1 MSYYINTEQQ
11 IGMGNPVEISGRYF
25 GGMRRFPVIPYTP
38 NEDNDPNPSR
48 ETEEDFPPE
57 DYIEESNI
65 RIREIEEELTNP
77 DLGETSR
84 GVLQRE
90 LSVLEDLISEY
101 ELLLDNQAIE
111 QEDQGVEESKEDDGV
126 EEGKVSAILQGD
138 IQEGDGVRYYGGM
151 EPDEEPMSIADQ
163 IRELRVQLR
172 NAERLARQAEDAFH
186 RQIFRNQ
193 ANNIR
198 TQIENLQQEQEQED
212 IPQEDTQQEG
222 QGLLVREAGQLE
234 PSGRQLL
241 SEVGNEEIKTLDI
254 VRTPLSS
261 FTKTFL
267 NIISLG
273 QFEKISKKY
282 YDEMFHL
289 SLWINGKYNLE
300 KNEVVKFNR
309 SNPREA
315 KSQTKSITA
324 VPAGI
329 TIQQLID
336 NTIKRMGPENF
347 SNYDAERLN
356 CQNFLLN
363 VLDASGIGDN
373 ADKQFIF
380 QDATKIFQELPQY
393 AKVLGKVSVKLG
405 AIFNRLIYGEGSQEG
420 GASIGQIG
428 EAAALRNWIGR
439 YTNPDTGRP
448 MRDTL
453 NAIVHSGDPSN
464 SAFAIGNPYYDINNE
479 YKPEIDDTIDWA
491 KLRAIADRNKRGI
504 YFIPITYPSRTLG
517 AT

>member
-11 IGMGNPVEISGRYF
+11 IG
-25 GGMRRFPVIPYTP
+25 T
-38 NEDNDPNPSR
+38 
-48 ETEEDFPPE
+48 
-57 DYIEESNI
+57 
-65 RIREIEEELTNP
+65 
-77 DLGETSR
+77 
-84 GVLQRE
+84 
-90 LSVLEDLISEY
+90 
-101 ELLLDNQAIE
+101 
-111 QEDQGVEESKEDDGV
+111 
-126 EEGKVSAILQGD
+126 
-138 IQEGDGVRYYGGM
+138 
-151 EPDEEPMSIADQ
+151 
-163 IRELRVQLR
+163 
-172 NAERLARQAEDAFH
+172 
-186 RQIFRNQ
+186 
-193 ANNIR
+193 
-198 TQIENLQQEQEQED
+198 
-212 IPQEDTQQEG
+212 
-222 QGLLVREAGQLE
+222 GLLVREAGKLE

-254 VRTPLSS
+254 VRAPLSS

-309 SNPREA
+309 INPKIA
-315 KSQTKSITA
+315 NSQTKSITA
-324 VPAGI
+324 IPAGI

-373 ADKQFIF
+373 ADKEFIF

-405 AIFNRLIYGEGSQEG
+405 AIFNRLIKGEGPSDCKADEHYHPENEKADNNGCMKNHLMGQGLLDFLLTDKQKAENKKKLQDYTIGYLTRQGNTSALEAYKQQEGLGYG

-428 EAAALRNWIGR
+428 EAAALRTWIGR
-439 YTNPDTGRP
+439 YLDPITGRP
-448 MRDTL
+448 MKDTL
-453 NAIVHSGDPSN
+453 NAIVHSGDEEN
-464 SAFAIGNPYYDINNE
+464 SKNYRIDNPFNDIDNKYN
-479 YKPEIDDTIDWA
+479 PDIDAKINWA
-491 KLRAIADRNKRGI
+491 GLRAIADRNKRGV
-504 YFIPITYPSRTLG
+504 YFTPITYPSRTLG

>member
-11 IGMGNPVEISGRYF
+11 IGIGNSVGRYY

-48 ETEEDFPPE
+48 EPDEIYEPE
-57 DYIEESNI
+57 DMIEEAKTVIEELESELANPDIGAVTRANI
-65 RIREIEEELTNP
+65 EREIAGMRDVIEE
-77 DLGETSR
+77 
-84 GVLQRE
+84 QK
-90 LSVLEDLISEY
+90 
-101 ELLLDNQAIE
+101 LLLDNQPME
-111 QEDQGVEESKEDDGV
+111 QEDQGGVEESKT
-126 EEGKVSAILQGD
+126 EESKVMDVLQGD
-138 IQEGDGVRYYGGM
+138 IQEGD
-151 EPDEEPMSIADQ
+151 
-163 IRELRVQLR
+163 
-172 NAERLARQAEDAFH
+172 
-186 RQIFRNQ
+186 
-193 ANNIR
+193 
-198 TQIENLQQEQEQED
+198 
-212 IPQEDTQQEG
+212 
-222 QGLLVREAGQLE
+222 GLLVREAGQLE

-241 SEVGNEEIKTLDI
+241 SDIGDEEIKTIDI

-309 SNPREA
+309 ENPKKSNSQV
-315 KSQTKSITA
+315 KSVSVI
-324 VPAGI
+324 PAGI

-336 NTIKRMGPENF
+336 NAIKRMGKENF

-356 CQNFLLN
+356 CQNFVLN
-363 VLDASGIGDN
+363 VLDGSNIGDKS
-373 ADKQFIF
+373 DGEFIF
-380 QDATKIFQELPQY
+380 QDASKIFQELPEY
-393 AKVLGKVSVKLG
+393 SKVLGKVSVKLG
-405 AIFNRLIYGEGSQEG
+405 AIFNRLMYGEGNLDDFMKRNPNYKSPTLQQSGERFAKDIERVKKYYG

-428 EAAALRNWIGR
+428 EAAALRTW
-439 YTNPDTGRP
+439 TGKLKDPVTGLP

-453 NAIVHSGDPSN
+453 NKIVHSGDRPGS
-464 SAFAIGNPYYDINNE
+464 SQWSIDNPFNDIYNDYN
-479 YKPEIDDTIDWA
+479 PEIDARINWA
-491 KLRAIADRNKRGI
+491 GIRSFVDNNKRPVS
-504 YFIPITYPSRTLG
+504 FFTPTYPSRTLG

>member
-11 IGMGNPVEISGRYF
+11 IG
-25 GGMRRFPVIPYTP
+25 T
-38 NEDNDPNPSR
+38 
-48 ETEEDFPPE
+48 
-57 DYIEESNI
+57 
-65 RIREIEEELTNP
+65 
-77 DLGETSR
+77 
-84 GVLQRE
+84 
-90 LSVLEDLISEY
+90 
-101 ELLLDNQAIE
+101 
-111 QEDQGVEESKEDDGV
+111 
-126 EEGKVSAILQGD
+126 
-138 IQEGDGVRYYGGM
+138 
-151 EPDEEPMSIADQ
+151 
-163 IRELRVQLR
+163 
-172 NAERLARQAEDAFH
+172 
-186 RQIFRNQ
+186 
-193 ANNIR
+193 
-198 TQIENLQQEQEQED
+198 
-212 IPQEDTQQEG
+212 
-222 QGLLVREAGQLE
+222 GLLVREAGKLE

-315 KSQTKSITA
+315 KSQVKSITA
-324 VPAGI
+324 IPTGI

-336 NTIKRMGPENF
+336 NAIKRMGPENF

-363 VLDASGIGDN
+363 VLDGSNIGDKS
-373 ADKQFIF
+373 DGDFIF
-380 QDATKIFQELPQY
+380 QDASKIFQELPEY

-405 AIFNRLIYGEGSQEG
+405 AIFNRLIKGEGALEDFMKKNPNYKGPTLEESGQRLADDITRVKKYYGYG
-420 GASIGQIG
+420 GASIEQIG
-428 EAAALRNWIGR
+428 EAAALRSWIR
-439 YTNPDTGRP
+439 DINDPNTGKYFTY
-448 MRDTL
+448 TL
-453 NAIVHSGDPSN
+453 NNIVHSGDDPN
-464 SAFAIGNPYYDINNE
+464 SDTYKKDNPFNN
-479 YKPEIDDTIDWA
+479 IDNRFDYRIRDMIDWNA
-491 KLRAIADRNKRGI
+491 LRSIAAEKKKSATKSKF
-504 YFIPITYPSRTLG
+504 YEPYYPSRTLG